1 MLINIGWGTVMGYLL
16 IATATLSFWF
26 HRMDWFQDGFM
37 GTIWTLAPFIFAF
50 GVMVIISRV
59 TMDPKFIMGGGVA
72 GAVFYYLFFV
82 MA

>member
-1 MLINIGWGTVMGYLL
+1 
-16 IATATLSFWF
+16 
-26 HRMDWFQDGFM
+26 M

-50 GVMVIISRV
+50 GVMVIISRI